1 MEMRE
6 LTSFF
11 HVARLKSV
19 SRAAEYLEIGQPTVS
34 THLRKIE
41 EEYGVVLFDRIKRP
55 IQLTSDGKTFY
66 ELAKPIVEDVA
77 QGIEN
82 LKIQMDYPEHRG
94 SFVLGAYQDLAL
106 HHLPPILKDFRARYP
121 LVQIKLVASSYQT
134 LIDMVESG
142 ELDLA
147 LCGKP
152 ELESPS
158 LEFRNLFASDFV
170 LVTPLDHDLL
180 KVPEIRL
187 KDIAGYPLILL
198 GSTSYARRLL
208 ERLMR
213 REGLQ
218 YNITLEMDI
227 VEMAKRYVEI
237 GMGITVS
244 LEYDILAADREKLG
258 IRSLKGIIPATQIG
272 VVTLR
277 GKFLS
282 RSLRNFIDTVVAGIG
297 HDSSLGPGA

>member
-1 MEMRE
+1 MEIRE
-6 LTSFF
+6 LASFY

-41 EEYGVVLFDRIKRP
+41 KEYGIVLFDRIKRP

-66 ELAKPIVEDVA
+66 ELARPIVEDVA
-77 QGIEN
+77 RGIEN
-82 LKIQMDYPEHRG
+82 LKMEMDYPEHRG

-106 HHLPPILKDFRARYP
+106 HQLPPILKDFRARFP

-134 LIDMVESG
+134 LMEMVEAG
-142 ELDLA
+142 QLDLA

-152 ELESPS
+152 EPESPS

-170 LVTPLDHDLL
+170 LLTPLGHEIL
-180 KVPEIRL
+180 KLPEIRL
-187 KDIAGYPLILL
+187 KDIAACPLILL

-213 REGLQ
+213 RQGLQ
-218 YNITLEMDI
+218 YSIALEMDI
-227 VEMAKRYVEI
+227 TEMLKRYVEI

-244 LEYDILAADREKLG
+244 LEYDVQPGDEEKLG

-272 VVTLR
+272 LVTLR

-282 RSLRNFIDTVVAGIG
+282 RSVRNFIDTVVAGMGHESNIG
-297 HDSSLGPGA
+297 RGP